1 MDWQEFLQGESGRHG
16 LSIEQTETL
25 LAALFSSEKAPLNQ
39 AQLSVSLS
47 IEEPTVKQRMAEIYK
62 KFSASFP
69 ELSDQQGAGKLK
81 ILHTKLKQKY
91 YQTSQSVVVPKVSN
105 SSPYAEEF
113 TSLIEEKIRT
123 FCGRKFVF
131 DTFKQ
136 FLTENPHGYFTIIG
150 DAGMGKSS
158 IVAKYVSEHKSPCYF
173 NILVEG
179 RNRPELFLKS
189 IRRQLIDRYQL
200 PNSEDADLPTLLTKV
215 AGKLPA
221 GERLVIAIDALDEVQ
236 QEAGENL
243 LHLPTT
249 LPDRVYFLLTR
260 RPYNLGKK
268 RLSVSPGVL
277 VTELDLRDEKY
288 ATYNQ
293 DDIKEYIRFALNT
306 DPDYKNGLRNWIQI
320 CSIADTAFVEQLADK
335 SENNFM
341 YLRYVL
347 PAIAKGHYN
356 DLSLDELPGGLQEY
370 YQKHWERMGMEAK
383 RRQLMEIV
391 LYILLEIETAIPC
404 EIIAG
409 IAEEDECDVAQVLE
423 DEWVEYLKKQN
434 VGGEI
439 CYSIYHASFLDFL
452 KAKREMDSKR
462 KLFKEVNQRIVDY
475 IERKIEQNGNIS

>member
-1 MDWQEFLQGESGRHG
+1 MRQSDKVQSSARGKEYLREKLQEKG
-16 LSIEQTETL
+16 LTQ
-25 LAALFSSEKAPLNQ
+25 EKL
-39 AQLSVSLS
+39 AQLANMKSTDTIKRLLGTKDCPNGVERWQVTKIAKALG
-47 IEEPTVKQRMAEIYK
+47 IEPTDIVDPKDWNAENTLP
-62 KFSASFP
+62 P
-69 ELSDQQGAGKLK
+69 EF
-81 ILHTKLKQKY
+81 
-91 YQTSQSVVVPKVSN
+91 
-105 SSPYAEEF
+105 E
-113 TSLIEEKIRT
+113 SLIAEKIKT
-123 FCGRKFVF
+123 FCGRRFVF
-131 DTFKQ
+131 DTFQQ
-136 FLTENPHGYFTIIG
+136 FITENPHGYFTIVG

-189 IRRQLIDRYQL
+189 IRQQLIHRYELQ
-200 PNSEDADLPTLLTKV
+200 NSADADLPTLLTKV

-288 ATYNQ
+288 ANYNQ
-293 DDIKEYIRFALNT
+293 DDIKEYIRFVLNT
-306 DPDYKNGLRNWIQI
+306 DSDYKDRLRNWIQTR
-320 CSIADTAFVEQLADK
+320 SIPDTTFVEQMADK

-347 PAIAKGHYN
+347 PAIAKGDYN
-356 DLSLDELPGGLQEY
+356 DLSLKQLPDGLQEY
-370 YQKHWERMGMEAK
+370 YQNHWVRMGLEAK
-383 RRQLMEIV
+383 PGQLMEIV
-391 LYILLEIETAIPC
+391 LYILLEIGTPIDC
-404 EIIAG
+404 EMIAG
-409 IAEEDECDVAQVLE
+409 IAKEDECDVKAVL
-423 DEWVEYLKKQN
+423 DEWVEYLKKQK
-434 VGGEI
+434 VDGEI
-439 CYSIYHASFLDFL
+439 CYGIYHASFLDFL

-462 KLFKEVNQRIVDY
+462 KLFREVNQRITEY
-475 IERKIEQNGNIS
+475 LEKRMA